1 MAECC
6 IAHNSEKREAF
17 KELVAVPPA
26 ASASSKKQR
35 GQQLQ
40 DSSDAAPGVT
50 FVLKGASAHQKI
62 VLVRQKA
69 ASAAAADGGGDHKAP
84 SHVPGLTLEF
94 AHHCLQNAAFNLD
107 TASTGNVTKCESL
120 A

>member
-1 MAECC
+1 MRSMSKIQRQARGEPEYMLSAQAVVPLCL
-6 IAHNSEKREAF
+6 ASTSLKKEK
-17 KELVAVPPA
+17 K
-26 ASASSKKQR
+26 
-35 GQQLQ
+35 
-40 DSSDAAPGVT
+40 
-50 FVLKGASAHQKI
+50 
-62 VLVRQKA
+62 
-69 ASAAAADGGGDHKAP
+69 DGGGDHKAP